1 MLSSILLDQKSSIL
15 SFSEQDQQ
23 QKIRLTLARV
33 RNNVWAFGI
42 PFWIFGCI
50 DRSISLL
57 TSELF
62 FLVKLL
68 QVVLASG
75 LLVAWLYLKPEP
87 NLSDLGISA
96 IAAHRGQLQHEKL
109 RDYLAMTQVRMGE
122 LQDKHMISQRY
133 NLPFPHLCQI
143 YHLLNLRH
151 LETIHKFSLNN
162 LKISGVGSQQL
173 TDVGGT
179 IKFETTLNSPLN
191 LLRLWRQP
199 VAEVDLKLHNP
210 YTVELSIPV
219 YGSKRMFVIFNV
231 LPISDFDHQFLVDI
245 YSDVQWFKPILQLFL
260 HLAAV
265 LTLLEDLPYLHQL
278 TKKNLAHTVRSK
290 RISQHE
296 NMWLFKRY
304 ADLYGIEFHA
314 PSSAALVS
322 CV

>member
-1 MLSSILLDQKSSIL
+1 MFSSTLLDPESDVL
-15 SFSEQDQQ
+15 SFSERDQQ
-23 QKIRLTLARV
+23 QKIRSTLAKV
-33 RNNVWAFGI
+33 RNSVWAFGI

-62 FLVKLL
+62 FMVKLL
-68 QVVLASG
+68 HMILASS

-96 IAAHRGQLQHEKL
+96 IAAYRDQLQHEKL

-151 LETIHKFSLNN
+151 LETIHRFSLNN
-162 LKISGVGSQQL
+162 LKISNVNSQQL
-173 TDVGGT
+173 TDVGGM
-179 IKFETTLNSPLN
+179 IKFETTLSSPLN
-191 LLRLWRQP
+191 VLRLWRQP
-199 VAEVDLKLHNP
+199 IAEVDLKLHNP

-219 YGSKRMFVIFNV
+219 YDGKRMFVIFNV
-231 LPISDFDHQFLVDI
+231 LPMSDFDHQFLVDI
-245 YSDVQWFKPILQLFL
+245 YSDLQWFKPILQLLL
-260 HLAAV
+260 HLATV

-296 NMWLFKRY
+296 SMWLFKRY
-304 ADLYGIEFHA
+304 ADLHGIEFHSLSSVA
-314 PSSAALVS
+314 PVP
-322 CV
+322 CI